1 MAKSHVKV
9 GFVSLG
15 CSKNLCDTEIM
26 LRHLV
31 DEGYEITPE
40 ESEADIVIVNT
51 CAFIESAKK
60 ESIDSILDLGWLKKN
75 HTLRG
80 IIVTGCLAERYR
92 EQVTAEL
99 PEVDAILGVGG
110 IHRIGEA
117 VKSVVD
123 SWDKKTGKAK
133 KTKFACFDDKE
144 SSELGGERVITTG
157 DAMAYL

>member
-1 MAKSHVKV
+1 MSNKTKV

-40 ESEADIVIVNT
+40 ETEADVVIVNT

-60 ESIDSILDLGWLKKN
+60 ESIDNIIDLGWLKKHN
-75 HTLRG
+75 GLKG

-92 EQVTAEL
+92 DQVTKEL
-99 PEVDAILGVGG
+99 PEVDAVLGVGS

-117 VKSVVD
+117 VKSVLANA
-123 SWDKKTGKAK
+123 AK
-133 KTKFACFDDKE
+133 K
-144 SSELGGERVITTG
+144 GGKKK
-157 DAMAYL
+157 